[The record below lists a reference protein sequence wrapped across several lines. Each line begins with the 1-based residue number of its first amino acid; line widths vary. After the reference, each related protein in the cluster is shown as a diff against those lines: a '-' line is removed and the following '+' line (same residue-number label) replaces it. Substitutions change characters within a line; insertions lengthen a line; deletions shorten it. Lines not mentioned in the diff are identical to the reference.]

1 MKKRM
6 RKKKH
11 VGEFTVW
18 GRQIIIYR
26 NCSDHFDKFL
36 DAFIEEAVEANGCY
50 CGGGGS
56 KNMLDIVV
64 ELGLQEHCEERLQ
77 RIISW
82 LQSRTDVES
91 WQIGEKFDVWNDV
104 YKDLKPE
111 EHQAI
116 EPGPLQN

>member
-11 VGEFTVW
+11 VGEFTEW
-18 GRQIIIYR
+18 GRQILVYR
-26 NCSDHFDKFL
+26 NCSDNFDKFL
-36 DAFIEEAVEANGCY
+36 DAFIEEAVEANDCR

-56 KNMLDIVV
+56 ENMLDIVV
-64 ELGLQEHCEERLQ
+64 ELGLQERCEERLQ

-91 WQIGEKFDVWNDV
+91 WKIGEKFDLWHGI
-104 YKDLKPE
+104 YKDIKPE
-111 EHQAI
+111 VFDVI
-116 EPGPLQN
+116 ETLAR

>member
-11 VGEFTVW
+11 VGEFTEW

-36 DAFIEEAVEANGCY
+36 DAFIEEAVEANDCC

-64 ELGLQEHCEERLQ
+64 ELGLQEHCEKRLQ

-91 WQIGEKFDVWNDV
+91 WKIGEKFDLWHGS
-104 YKDLKPE
+104 YKDLKSE
-111 EHQAI
+111 EDQAI
-116 EPGPLQN
+116 KQPLI